1 MSIRLQKDIEKLK
14 KLVVSLAA
22 LVEERF
28 RSAMKSLQLRDS
40 QLARKVVEGDIDI
53 DHREVDIEEECLKIL
68 ALHQPV
74 ADDLRF
80 IVAVLKLNNDLERIG
95 DLAVNIAE
103 RAEFV
108 TSESPLEMPFDYVTM
123 AQRAGEMLR
132 QSLDS
137 LVNMDLDLAY
147 RVCAQDDEVD
157 AMKRNIQAAF
167 AQEVRKEEDDHV
179 DALIHLFLISRHLE
193 RIADHATNIAE
204 DVIYLITGAIHRH
217 KGNQYHHS

>member
-1 MSIRLQKDIEKLK
+1 MRIRLQRDIDKLK

-28 RSAMKSLQLRDS
+28 RIAMKAVECRDA
-40 QLARKVVEGDIDI
+40 QLARKVIDGDIEI

-74 ADDLRF
+74 ADHLRY

-103 RAEFV
+103 RAEYI
-108 TSESPLEMPFDYVTM
+108 TTLDPMEIPFDYFTM
-123 AQRAGEMLR
+123 SQRAGEMLR

-147 RVCAQDDEVD
+147 RVLAEDDEVD
-157 AMKRNIQAAF
+157 LMKNAMHAQF
-167 AQEVRKEEDDHV
+167 AREIRKDDKENV
-179 DALIHLFLISRHLE
+179 EALIDLFLISRHLE

-204 DVIYLITGAIHRH
+204 DVIYMITGAIHRH
-217 KGNQYHHS
+217 KGKESAE